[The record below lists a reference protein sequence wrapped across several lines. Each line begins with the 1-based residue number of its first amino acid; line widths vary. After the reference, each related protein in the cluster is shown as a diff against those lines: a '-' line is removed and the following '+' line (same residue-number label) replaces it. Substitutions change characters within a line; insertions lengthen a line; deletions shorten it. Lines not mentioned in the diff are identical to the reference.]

1 MYALLVKAAV
11 FAAAFYVLSI
21 PAQAIYNLYFHP
33 LRHIP
38 GPKLWIAFPIL
49 GQISRVRGVLDSYM
63 CELHRIYGEAVRYGP
78 DEVSI
83 ITEQAWRD
91 IYDHKPNQLER
102 NILSSTRRPDI
113 FDANEVDHD
122 RYRKAMSHAFSPR
135 GLQEQEPI
143 VKGYLDMLIDRLK
156 HVAEKGEKTDMVQWY
171 NFTLFDIIGDL
182 AFGQSFGGLR
192 DQVLH
197 FSISFTFEAFK
208 LLTYLEAGARYPLL
222 LKLLELFTPKSIIEA
237 RDRKEEHAEATVKQ
251 RLENGS
257 MHGRGDFMDAMLRNR
272 GKPQGLNDKE
282 LVANASTLITAGSET
297 TATILCGVTYW
308 LLRSPDIYEKVVQ
321 EVRSAYNSE
330 SEIQMSTTITKLPFT
345 VACIQ
350 EAFRLYP
357 PVPSCLQRVTPETGI
372 TRISGYDIPPNLT
385 FEQTKVGVHAL
396 AAYTDPM
403 NWHKPELFLPERWL
417 PEAKKDESS
426 PYYNDRRNALQP
438 FSVGPR
444 SCIGRDM
451 AGQEMR
457 LILARLLWNFDL
469 ELCPESNDWN
479 DQKTHYLWEKHQ
491 LMCKVK
497 NRVF

>member
-1 MYALLVKAAV
+1 MTVLLLQAAIL
-11 FAAAFYVLSI
+11 AAAIYALSI
-21 PAQAIYNLYFHP
+21 PVQAFYNLYIHP
-33 LRHIP
+33 LSKIP

-49 GQISRVRGVLDSYM
+49 GQIARVRGVLDAYM
-63 CELHRIYGEAVRYGP
+63 CDLHRTYGEAVRYGP

-91 IYDHKPNQLER
+91 IYDHRPNQLER
-102 NILSSTRRPDI
+102 NILSTTRRPDI
-113 FDANEVDHD
+113 FDANEIDHD
-122 RYRKAMSHAFSPR
+122 RYRKAMSHAFSPK

-143 VKGYLDMLIDRLK
+143 VKGYLDMLIERLNQ
-156 HVAEKGEKTDMVQWY
+156 VAAKGEKTDMVQWF

-197 FSISFTFEAFK
+197 FTISFTFEAFK

-237 RDRKEEHAEATVKQ
+237 RDRKEEHAEATVKK

-272 GKPQGLNDKE
+272 GKPQGLTDRE

-297 TATILCGVTYW
+297 TATILSGITYW
-308 LLRSPDIYEKVVQ
+308 LLRTPDIYEKVVK
-321 EVRSAYNSE
+321 EVRSAYKSD
-330 SEIQMSTTITKLPFT
+330 SEILMNSTTTRLPFMI
-345 VACIQ
+345 ACFQ

-372 TRISGYDIPPNLT
+372 TRISGYDIPPN
-385 FEQTKVGVHAL
+385 TKVGVHAL
-396 AAYTDPM
+396 AAYTDPK
-403 NWHKPELFLPERWL
+403 NWHCPDQFLPERWL
-417 PEAKKDESS
+417 PEAKNDQSS
-426 PYYNDRRNALQP
+426 PYYNDRRSTLQP

-444 SCIGRDM
+444 SCIGRNM
-451 AGQEMR
+451 AEQEMR

-469 ELCPESNDWN
+469 ELCPESNNWR
-479 DQKTHYLWEKHQ
+479 DQKTHYLWEKHP

-497 NRVF
+497 SRAF